1 MNSKNLYHTF
11 FVFSLLLIFSFST
24 FAQKDNDTTKKP
36 INSGILSGMKFR
48 LIGPAMISGRIIDF
62 AINPENHSEYYVAVA
77 SGGVWKTVNAGV
89 TYDPIF
95 DSQGS
100 YSIGCVTIDP
110 NNHHVV
116 WVGTGENNSQRSVS
130 YGDGVYKS
138 EDGGK
143 TWKNM
148 GLKRSEHI
156 AKIYVDPRNSNHVY
170 VASQGPLWGAGGDR
184 GLYKTED
191 GGKIWELILEI
202 SENTGVTDLVVDPR
216 NPDVMYA
223 ASYQRRRHVWT
234 LINGGPEAA
243 VYKSKDAG
251 KTWDKLGNGLPSGEL
266 GRIGLAISPVN
277 PDYVFA
283 LIEASGDV
291 GGFYKSTNRGAS
303 WVKAS
308 NYKTVSAQY
317 YQEIVCDPF
326 DVDRIYLPDT
336 WTKVS
341 DDGGKTW
348 KNLGN
353 THRHVDDH
361 AFWVD
366 PTDANHYLIGGD
378 GGIYESYD
386 RGKFWGWKA
395 NLPLGQFYRVSVD
408 NSEPFYYVY
417 GGTQDNNSIGGPSRT
432 KNAAGIVN
440 DDWFI
445 TNGGDGYETVID
457 PTDPNIVYTQS
468 QYGGLN
474 RYNKATGE
482 KIRIRPVE
490 EKGEEAYRWNWN
502 SPLIISP
509 HNHKRLYFAANY
521 LFRSDDQG
529 NSWKKAG
536 GDLTRQLD
544 RNLLKV
550 MGKIQSVDAVAKNAS
565 TSQYGNIV
573 SLTESPVQEDLI
585 YVGTDDGLIQ
595 VTRDAGQNW
604 QKIEKVKGVP
614 EMTYVSCLLASQHG
628 ANTVYASFDNRK
640 RADFKSYLF
649 KSTDA
654 GESWKSIKGDLPD
667 SLPVHSIAEDH
678 LNPNLLFIG
687 TEFGVYFT
695 YDGGQ
700 NWVQLKAGLPT
711 ICVKDIAIQKREND
725 LVLGTFGRSFYILD
739 DYSPLRDLS
748 TELTEKEAHIFPV
761 KDALMF
767 IEEQPLGNRG
777 KGNQGESYYTAENP
791 PVGAVFTYYLKE
803 GYKTR
808 KQIRKKDEKKA
819 AEAKTD
825 VRYPDWDELRV
836 EDQEKDPYLL
846 FTVFDAD
853 GEVVTRLKSA
863 AKKGVSR
870 IVWNF
875 RYPAI
880 TPVNLKKQETG
891 RYSNPNYGMYALPGQ
906 YFVSMS
912 KVVDD
917 QVTELVKK
925 QPFKVKTLQSKY
937 TSIEDKKALAE
948 FQQKLN
954 KLRRVTQA
962 TMRIANDTE
971 NRIKHIRAAIDASPK
986 ANIELLNKAKNLEK
1000 EIIGIQMV
1008 LQGDR
1013 TKTKRNKDIPPTFYS
1028 RVETI
1033 IYGQWRTSGPPT
1045 ETQKQSYQV
1054 ALEEYEPLY
1063 VRLKTL
1069 VEKDLK
1075 DMENRLEAIEAPYT
1089 PGRFPVWEVE

>member
-1 MNSKNLYHTF
+1 MDNKTIF
-11 FVFSLLLIFSFST
+11 LLLLSIFLST
-24 FAQKDNDTTKKP
+24 SVFAQSDKEKKDEKP
-36 INSGILSGMKFR
+36 INSSILSGLKFR
-48 LIGPAMISGRIIDF
+48 SIGPAFISGRIGDL
-62 AINPENHSEYYVAVA
+62 AVNPDKTSEYYVAVA
-77 SGGVWKTVNAGV
+77 SGGVWKTTNNGI
-89 TYDPIF
+89 TYNPVF

-100 YSIGCVTIDP
+100 YSIGCITLDP
-110 NNHHVV
+110 NNHNVV

-156 AKIYVDPRNSNHVY
+156 AKIYVDPRDSEHVY
-170 VASQGPLWGAGGDR
+170 VASQGPLWGPGGDR

-191 GGKIWELILEI
+191 GGKTWKLILEI
-202 SENTGVTDLVVDPR
+202 SENTGVSDLAVDPR

-243 VYKSKDAG
+243 VYKSKDGG
-251 KTWDKLGNGLPSGEL
+251 KTWDKLGNGLPGGEL

-283 LIEASGDV
+283 LIEASSDV

-326 DVDRIYLPDT
+326 DVNRIYLPDT

-366 PTDANHYLIGGD
+366 PNDPDHYLIGGD

-386 RGKFWGWKA
+386 RGKFWDYKA
-395 NLPLGQFYRVSVD
+395 NLPLAQFYRVSVD
-408 NSEPFYYVY
+408 NDEPFYNVY

-432 KNAAGIVN
+432 KNMAGIVN

-457 PTDPNIVYTQS
+457 PMDPNIVYTQS

-474 RYNKATGE
+474 KYNKATGE
-482 KIRIRPVE
+482 KINIRPVE
-490 EKGEEAYRWNWN
+490 EKTDKAYRWNWN
-502 SPLIISP
+502 TPLIISP
-509 HNHKRLYFAANY
+509 HNHKRLYFAANF

-529 NSWKKAG
+529 SSWKKIG

-544 RNLLKV
+544 RNQLKV

-573 SLTESPVQEDLI
+573 SLSESPVKENLL

-595 VTRDAGQNW
+595 VSHDAASW
-604 QKIEKVKGVP
+604 TKIDQVKGVP
-614 EMTYVSCLLASQHG
+614 ERTYVSCLLASQHDEQ
-628 ANTVYASFDNRK
+628 TVYASFDNRK
-640 RADFKSYLF
+640 NADFTPYIY

-654 GESWKSIKGDLPD
+654 GKSWTSLRNNLPD
-667 SLPVHSIAEDH
+667 NLPVHSIAEDH

-687 TEFGVYFT
+687 TEFGIYFSV
-695 YDGGQ
+695 DGGS
-700 NWVQLKAGLPT
+700 NWVQLKAGIPT
-711 ICVKDIAIQKREND
+711 ISVRDITIQQREND
-725 LVLGTFGRSFYILD
+725 LVLATFGRGFYILD

-748 TELTEKEAHIFPV
+748 EELVKKEAHLFPV

-767 IEEQPLGNRG
+767 VQEQPLGNRG
-777 KGNQGESYYTAENP
+777 KGNQGESYFTAPNP
-791 PVGAVFTYYLKE
+791 PVGAVFTYYLKDA
-803 GYKTR
+803 YKTR
-808 KQIRKKDEKKA
+808 KQKRQADEKKA
-819 AEAKTD
+819 KDAGTD
-825 VRYPDWDELRV
+825 IRFPEWDELRAQ
-836 EDQEKDPYLL
+836 DLEKDPHLL

-853 GEVVTRLKSA
+853 SEVVTRLKA
-863 AKKGVSR
+863 DDTKGVHR

-880 TPVNLKKQETG
+880 TPISLQKSKPG
-891 RYSNPNYGMYALPGQ
+891 RWSNPNYGMYALPGQ
-906 YFVSMS
+906 YFVSLS

-917 QVTELVKK
+917 QVTELVSK
-925 QPFKVKTLQSKY
+925 QPFVVKTLQSEY
-937 TSIEDKKALAE
+937 ISETDKRAMAA

-962 TMRIANDTE
+962 TMRITNETD
-971 NRIKHIRAAIDASPK
+971 NRIKHIRAAVDASPK
-986 ANIELLNKAKNLEK
+986 AGDELRKEAKRLEQEMTAIK
-1000 EIIGIQMV
+1000 LE
-1008 LQGDR
+1008 LYGDNSQ
-1013 TKTKRNKDIPPTFYS
+1013 KSRNRDVAPTFYGRIES
-1028 RVETI
+1028 I
-1033 IYGQWRTSGPPT
+1033 IWGQWRSTGPPT
-1045 ETQKQSYQV
+1045 ETQKQSYRV
-1054 ALEEYEPLY
+1054 ALEQFEPLY
-1063 VRLKTL
+1063 IRLKKL

-1075 DMENRLEAIEAPYT
+1075 AMEAKLEAIEAPFT
-1089 PGRFPVWEVE
+1089 PGRFPEWELE